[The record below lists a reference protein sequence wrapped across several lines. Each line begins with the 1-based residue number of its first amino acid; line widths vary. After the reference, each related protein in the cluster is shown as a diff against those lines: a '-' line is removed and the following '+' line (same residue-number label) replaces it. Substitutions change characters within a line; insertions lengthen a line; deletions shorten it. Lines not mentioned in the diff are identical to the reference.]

1 MMKNLLLPI
10 LALLLA
16 GCVNLHVH
24 FPEAAPDK
32 AASAATASS
41 AGANALPAWC
51 GSIGRP
57 RKNRVPP

>member
-32 AASAATASS
+32 AASAATAPD
-41 AGANALPAWC
+41 GAA
-51 GSIGRP
+51 
-57 RKNRVPP
+57 K

>member
-32 AASAATASS
+32 SAGGGAAAES
-41 AGANALPAWC
+41 AGAA
-51 GSIGRP
+51 
-57 RKNRVPP
+57 K